1 MPADDQAALTG
12 SSVSGKDVVYG
23 AHCVVEGEINRRT
36 GADGKS
42 YAIGFQM
49 RLPANWNGKFLFQ
62 GGGGPALDDFDPL
75 TALENWCERGQASE
89 SMLAKG
95 KAFAGKSQPLCVYP
109 KIATYVR
116 GDENDANS
124 FVCK

>member
-1 MPADDQAALTG
+1 M
-12 SSVSGKDVVYG
+12 
-23 AHCVVEGEINRRT
+23 H
-36 GADGKS
+36 ADGKP

-75 TALENWCERGQASE
+75 TALENWHERGQASE

-95 KAFAGKSQPLCVYP
+95 KAFAGKSQPLCAYP
-109 KIATYVR
+109 KIAIYVR